1 MPWIAEHGPTF
12 AARTDVEHG
21 VVLGRLRHGA
31 DPANHGTGTGRQ
43 QRVEEGE
50 QEAQDQAAHHHELR
64 LVGAA
69 LEGHV
74 GLEAEKRGDGQE
86 ASGGADH
93 RVQHRPALH
102 RLVALENLLDHLHRL
117 LAGEVASS
125 RQRACTRTEAG
136 ALIVTWRLVCSQ
148 RRGDGWTG
156 THPYLH
162 RRRQCAACPCCP
174 RPAARGAAQRR
185 FRGRAA

>member
-1 MPWIAEHGPTF
+1 MVCCVAISRMPWIAEHGPTF

-21 VVLGRLRHGA
+21 VVRGRLRHGA
-31 DPANHGTGTGRQ
+31 DPANHGAGAGRQ

-74 GLEAEKRGDGQE
+74 GLEAEKRGDGQK
-86 ASGGADH
+86 SGGCADH
-93 RVQHRPALH
+93 RVHHRPALH

-136 ALIVTWRLVCSQ
+136 AL
-148 RRGDGWTG
+148 
-156 THPYLH
+156 
-162 RRRQCAACPCCP
+162 
-174 RPAARGAAQRR
+174 
-185 FRGRAA
+185 